1 MGGESWQKEEGSP
14 LSSYPGKQKVR
25 APSLGGLEPPTFRLT
40 AERANRLR
48 HRDGVVAELQARPYE
63 ACAARMGSPSY
74 VCVRAAQS
82 GAESGGEEGP
92 CYPAEIAQLGER

>member
-1 MGGESWQKEEGSP
+1 M
-14 LSSYPGKQKVR
+14 
-25 APSLGGLEPPTFRLT
+25 
-40 AERANRLR
+40 
-48 HRDGVVAELQARPYE
+48 AELQARPYE

-82 GAESGGEEGP
+82 GAESGGEDGP

>member
-1 MGGESWQKEEGSP
+1 MLPKMSSP
-14 LSSYPGKQKVR
+14 
-25 APSLGGLEPPTFRLT
+25 PSLGGLEPPTFRLT

-48 HRDGVVAELQARPYE
+48 HRDGVAAELQARPYE
-63 ACAARMGSPSY
+63 ACAARMGGPSY

-82 GAESGGEEGP
+82 GAESGREDGP